1 MPTYWLEL
9 SVTAQPEAVEA
20 ISEVMSRYAGG
31 GVAIEE
37 PYTLADDG
45 QVALPLPEAPATVRV
60 YVPADA
66 AGEEARARIEEG
78 LWHLR
83 QIGFGE
89 IGEISV
95 RRLAEEDWAN
105 AWKEHYHVAHLGKR
119 VVIKPSWREYV
130 AQPGEVVVE
139 LDPGMAF
146 GTGLHP
152 TTRTCIL
159 ALEDVIRP
167 GDRVLD
173 VGSGSGILSLAALK
187 LGAAHVLALDV
198 SPVAVEATRANAS
211 ANALADRLEA
221 RLATLEGAAGEPFSP
236 IAPEVA
242 VLDTAEVGEHDVVLA
257 NIIARVIAQLAPALL
272 RATRPAGAL
281 VASGILA
288 ERRHEAEEPLRA
300 AGLVDVREYIEGD
313 WVTLVGG
320 RREQRQIHRKAAKDA
335 EIRKGESQRL

>member
-1 MPTYWLEL
+1 MAKRRRRKDMDTMPQYWLEL

-20 ISEVMSRYAGG
+20 ISEVMSRYASG

-37 PYTLADDG
+37 PYALADDG

-89 IGEISV
+89 IGEIAV

-105 AWKEHYHVAHLGKR
+105 AWKEHYHVAHLGRR
-119 VVIKPSWREYV
+119 VVIKPSWREYEP
-130 AQPGEVVVE
+130 QPGEVVVE

-159 ALEDVIRP
+159 ALEEAVRP

-187 LGAAHVLALDV
+187 LGAVRVLALDV
-198 SPVAVEATRANAS
+198 SPVAVEATRANAA
-211 ANALADRLEA
+211 ANGVADRLEA

-242 VLDTAEVGEHDVVLA
+242 VLSAAEAGEHDVVLA
-257 NIIARVIAQLAPALL
+257 NIIARVIAQLASALL
-272 RATRPAGAL
+272 RATRPGGTL
-281 VASGILA
+281 IASGILA

-300 AGLVDVREYIEGD
+300 AGLVDVRDYVEGD
-313 WVTLVGG
+313 WVTLVG
-320 RREQRQIHRKAAKDA
+320 RRE
-335 EIRKGESQRL
+335 